1 MMKNIFRG
9 KTKRAAIIS
18 LAAAVCLVLAGA
30 TVYAI
35 NVTGQDAAASA
46 ETSITRAVSEGAQS
60 YGAQVSDST
69 VTSDGNSGTQTAAS
83 ATTPNA
89 YGNGGQHHYA
99 EHHYEGYGYGAHY
112 GQQGVAC
119 GNGPGASAGIGLEK
133 AKSIALGQVSGASA
147 SDITIAHCDYD
158 DGRLEYD
165 IEIVYNGY
173 EYEFEIDGTSGTI
186 LSHDIDHHD
195 YWD

>member
-1 MMKNIFRG
+1 MKNIFKG

-18 LAAAVCLVLAGA
+18 SAAAICLVLAGA

-35 NVTGQDAAASA
+35 NVTGQNAAVSA
-46 ETSITRAVSEGAQS
+46 DTSISKAVSEGAQS
-60 YGAQVSDST
+60 YESQMSASTASSGADAGTQAAAST
-69 VTSDGNSGTQTAAS
+69 V
-83 ATTPNA
+83 

-99 EHHYEGYGYGAHY
+99 EHHYEGYGYGNHH

-119 GNGPGASAGIGLEK
+119 GNGPGATAGIGLEK
-133 AKSIALGQVSGASA
+133 AKSIALGQVSGATA
-147 SDITIAHCDYD
+147 SDITVAHCDYD
-158 DGRLEYD
+158 DGHLEYD
-165 IEIVYNGY
+165 IEIGYNGN

-195 YWD
+195 HWD

>member
-1 MMKNIFRG
+1 MKNIFKG

-18 LAAAVCLVLAGA
+18 SAAAICLVLAGA

-35 NVTGQDAAASA
+35 NVTGQNAAVSA
-46 ETSITRAVSEGAQS
+46 DTSISKAVSEGVQS
-60 YGAQVSDST
+60 YGSQMSASTASSGADAGTQAAAST
-69 VTSDGNSGTQTAAS
+69 V
-83 ATTPNA
+83 

-99 EHHYEGYGYGAHY
+99 EHHYEGYGYGNHH

-119 GNGPGASAGIGLEK
+119 GNGLGATAGIGLEK
-133 AKSIALGQVSGASA
+133 AKSIALGQVSGATA
-147 SDITIAHCDYD
+147 SDITVAHCDYD
-158 DGRLEYD
+158 DGHLEYD
-165 IEIVYNGY
+165 IEIVYNGN

-195 YWD
+195 HWD